1 MLVSPD
7 HSVGDGNTLQSGFQP
22 LPPDDSSLPPWLPNS
37 GTELSSLQGQAG
49 GQVGQVA
56 RWTGGPGGQVG
67 QVARWPGGQLGQV
80 ARWGRWPGGQV
91 GQVARWGKWG
101 R

>member
-22 LPPDDSSLPPWLPNS
+22 LPPDDSSLPPWLPNC

-56 RWTGGPGGQVG
+56 RWAPSKSLYKGGALLSSSLLLYGM
-67 QVARWPGGQLGQV
+67 
-80 ARWGRWPGGQV
+80 
-91 GQVARWGKWG
+91 
-101 R
+101 